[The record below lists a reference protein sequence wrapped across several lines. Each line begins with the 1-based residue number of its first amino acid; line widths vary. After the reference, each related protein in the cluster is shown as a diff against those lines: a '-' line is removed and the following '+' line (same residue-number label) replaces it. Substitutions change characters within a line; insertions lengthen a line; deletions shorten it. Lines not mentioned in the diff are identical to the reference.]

1 MTSVP
6 TMADQH
12 NAEKQD
18 TADTKLDSIHIEHVA
33 RSRELDLSIWETLKE
48 NPMVIICCLF
58 ANCGAL
64 MYGYD
69 NLALSLCL
77 SMVPFQ

>member
-1 MTSVP
+1 
-6 TMADQH
+6 MAALDTE
-12 NAEKQD
+12 NTAEN
-18 TADTKLDSIHIEHVA
+18 TADAKIDTIHAEHVA
-33 RSRELDLSIWETLKE
+33 RAREVELSIWETLKE
-48 NPMVIICCLF
+48 NPAVILCCIY
-58 ANCGAL
+58 ANFGAL